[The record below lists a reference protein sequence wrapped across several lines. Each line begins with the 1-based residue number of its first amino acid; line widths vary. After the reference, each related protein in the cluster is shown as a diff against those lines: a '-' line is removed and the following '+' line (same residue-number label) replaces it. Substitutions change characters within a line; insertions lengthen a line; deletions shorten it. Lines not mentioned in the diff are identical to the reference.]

1 VSPISHSA
9 PSPSNKSLKSTHQQG
24 FTILETLVA
33 VAIFGTMLAAA
44 FSVFSVSLQTKR
56 STDLQLN
63 VQQNLRAA
71 MQIISQDLRSAGAM
85 HLYNQS
91 TCTSSVPCS
100 NNTQVAVLA
109 LTGFSTPVTTAPGS
123 STATTTTA
131 VCNSGPFAIGD
142 IAIRYNG
149 TAISA
154 TASSNAINYGF
165 NNARILEVT
174 AVPTSPQTTC
184 TTGNS
189 ETLTHA
195 SSTSETIDPNGQSY
209 VFQSAL
215 NTYMIG
221 TDPADSSKKALL
233 MRSGLSTLNTGY
245 TTPKVV
251 AYDMDPNGLTIS
263 YGVRSNQDSTS
274 ASTLKFYNT
283 FAEAVTAADSQST
296 TSRTHSATFSNTPG
310 AATYIGGVITAVR
323 ITLKGKSASNLPGTS
338 QADAFTLTET
348 VDLRN

>member
-1 VSPISHSA
+1 M
-9 PSPSNKSLKSTHQQG
+9 
-24 FTILETLVA
+24 LVA

-56 STDLQLN
+56 TTDLQMN

-91 TCTSSVPCS
+91 TCTSSLPCS
-100 NNTQVAVLA
+100 NNTQVAILA
-109 LTGFSTPVTTAPGS
+109 MTGFSTPVTTAPGS

-131 VCNSGPFAIGD
+131 VCNAGPFAIGD

-154 TASSNAINYGF
+154 TAGSNAINYGF

-174 AVPTSPQTTC
+174 AVPATPQSTC

-195 SSTSETIDPNGQSY
+195 NQSISETIDPNGQSY

-215 NTYMIG
+215 NTYLIG

-251 AYDMDPNGLTIS
+251 AFDMDPDGLKIS
-263 YGVRSNQDSTS
+263 YGVRSNQDSSS
-274 ASTLKFYNT
+274 ASRIKFYER
-283 FAEAVTAADSQST
+283 FADAVSAADSQST

-323 ITLKGKSASNLPGTS
+323 ITLKGKSASNLQGTS
-338 QADAFTLTET
+338 QADTFTLTET

>member
-1 VSPISHSA
+1 MLLA
-9 PSPSNKSLKSTHQQG
+9 
-24 FTILETLVA
+24 F
-33 VAIFGTMLAAA
+33 AIFGTMLAAA
-44 FSVFSVSLQTKR
+44 FSVFSTSLQTKR

-71 MQIISQDLRSAGAM
+71 MQVISQDLRSAGAM

-100 NNTQVAVLA
+100 NNTQMAVLA
-109 LTGFSTPVTTAPGS
+109 LTGFSTPVTTAPGT

-131 VCNSGPFAIGD
+131 VCNAGPFAVGD

-149 TAISA
+149 TVIST

-174 AVPTSPQTTC
+174 ALPTTPQTAC

-189 ETLTHA
+189 EALTH
-195 SSTSETIDPNGQSY
+195 SNQSISETIDPNGQSY
-209 VFQSAL
+209 VFQAAL

-221 TDPADSSKKALL
+221 TDPAEPPGSSKKALL
-233 MRSGLSTLNTGY
+233 LRSGLSTLNTGY

-263 YGVRSNQDSTS
+263 YGVRSNQDSSS
-274 ASTLKFYNT
+274 ASRIKFYDS
-283 FAEAVTAADSQST
+283 FADAVTAADTQSA
-296 TSRTHSATFSNTPG
+296 TSRTHSATFSNTP
-310 AATYIGGVITAVR
+310 ASTYIGGVITAVR
-323 ITLKGKSASNLPGTS
+323 ITLKGKSASNLPGTNTS
-338 QADAFTLTET
+338 DAFTLTET